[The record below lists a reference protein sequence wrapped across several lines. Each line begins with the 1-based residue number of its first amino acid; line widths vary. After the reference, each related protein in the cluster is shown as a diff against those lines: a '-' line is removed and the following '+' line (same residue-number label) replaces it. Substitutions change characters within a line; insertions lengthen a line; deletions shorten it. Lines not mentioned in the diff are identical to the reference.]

1 MHNPLMNPHDDAV
14 VISETKVGRGEGLAG
29 EAPSAARDLLG
40 GQFLLRDVE
49 EHRPWRTLSFSRWPM
64 GLLRRGPGR
73 EAVGS
78 GVWADRLPA
87 RCAGPA
93 PTPDF

>member
-1 MHNPLMNPHDDAV
+1 MTD
-14 VISETKVGRGEGLAG
+14 
-29 EAPSAARDLLG
+29 
-40 GQFLLRDVE
+40 
-49 EHRPWRTLSFSRWPM
+49 WRTLSFSRWPM

-73 EAVGS
+73 EEVGS
-78 GVWADRLPA
+78 GAWADRLPA